1 MSGRNMSSAHVR
13 RVKTKLFKMSSFC
26 PGCWKYF
33 TYEQLTLDHIKPK
46 SLGGSN
52 AITNLRL
59 MCAPCNRERGN
70 DLEWKVSKACRPR
83 W

>member
-1 MSGRNMSSAHVR
+1 MGSHRIGSAHR
-13 RVKTKLFKMSSFC
+13 RSLKRRLFQWSSFC

-33 TYEQLTLDHIKPK
+33 PIEMLTLDHITPVSK
-46 SLGGSN
+46 GGSN
-52 AITNLRL
+52 KISNLRL
-59 MCAPCNRERGN
+59 MCAPCNEERGN